1 MSLETKILFGL
12 IASAILGMIMAI
24 ANIALYRQD
33 EKHQMK
39 IKGLQAFI
47 WLPYWLGLLWY
58 WFTLLG
64 ESTE

>member
-1 MSLETKILFGL
+1 MSLETKILLGL

-24 ANIALYRQD
+24 ANLAVYRQD
-33 EKHQMK
+33 EKHEKK
-39 IKGLQAFI
+39 IKAFQALV